1 MMARAAREELW
12 EELPLEPMTEMEET
26 RSELP
31 LETKMT
37 EREET
42 RSELP
47 LETEMEIP
55 SAAEAGEGARCR

>member
-1 MMARAAREELW
+1 
-12 EELPLEPMTEMEET
+12 MTEREET